1 MRNVLLFNPAPQGR
15 LCQFKIFPLS
25 LSACDSINQI
35 MRTNWKLD
43 RITRKLSP
51 RLLVWY
57 IFNFQ
62 RRWEDKQ
69 RQKEIDFS
77 YVLLCWRKQ
86 VFMFLTSL
94 VLKILQENFNICRQE
109 KIITSIFATEKKI
122 WLQYFPLRFP
132 LAQLVCQLHCFKWS
146 TKEWDWDLKHICW
159 EKNNSAPKESK
170 ASLNGNSF
178 F

>member
-1 MRNVLLFNPAPQGR
+1 MN
-15 LCQFKIFPLS
+15 
-25 LSACDSINQI
+25 
-35 MRTNWKLD
+35 
-43 RITRKLSP
+43 
-51 RLLVWY
+51 Y

-94 VLKILQENFNICRQE
+94 VLKILQENYDFNICRQG

-159 EKNNSAPKESK
+159 EKTIQHQRK
-170 ASLNGNSF
+170 ARQVWMETVF
-178 F
+178 FNCKIFHLYLKKKRVENYVVCLLFNQMQDANYVYFCCW